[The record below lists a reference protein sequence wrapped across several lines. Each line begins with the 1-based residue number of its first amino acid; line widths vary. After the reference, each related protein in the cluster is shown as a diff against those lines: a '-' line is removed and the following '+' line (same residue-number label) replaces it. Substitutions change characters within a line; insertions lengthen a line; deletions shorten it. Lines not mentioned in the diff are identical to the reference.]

1 MHRDV
6 APPFFVK
13 NQAPQDGA
21 IEIVFL
27 VGSPLLVAR
36 LRKLRCP
43 AIDNILTNLAIHGE
57 EAVAW
62 NLCWKLWSGC
72 PITTSLNKM
81 PACPAISLKL
91 MYPAYTRFVKRNNDC
106 LNMSFLV
113 VYLDDIQVSE
123 YYIYDTNL
131 RNTSYVCSNDC
142 CRCNVIHILYNYNV
156 YSHIRYQHCWQ
167 SFTEPDGFCYRR
179 L

>member
-57 EAVAW
+57 EAVA
-62 NLCWKLWSGC
+62 
-72 PITTSLNKM
+72 
-81 PACPAISLKL
+81 
-91 MYPAYTRFVKRNNDC
+91 
-106 LNMSFLV
+106 
-113 VYLDDIQVSE
+113 
-123 YYIYDTNL
+123 
-131 RNTSYVCSNDC
+131 
-142 CRCNVIHILYNYNV
+142 
-156 YSHIRYQHCWQ
+156 
-167 SFTEPDGFCYRR
+167 
-179 L
+179 